1 MSPAELIDTTIV
13 IISGITSIYF
23 SKQQNDIFREQ
34 NRIFAAQSGVK
45 MRETY
50 SKKNTLGI
58 YWPTIAAAFTAVVVG
73 VFVSR
78 VQKSPIF
85 AVTSSLIVLLAF
97 VAVYWR
103 ERSQRMKVQETAK
116 DLKPFLATRAQASTS
131 KSPHNVQCLGV
142 EAGERAAQIGF
153 INVEIPNQDV
163 GNFNRARLKIRYSL
177 AHSGEEV
184 ALVFP
189 ARWIGSDEYEISIG
203 FEPEYAVL
211 AVYINNQWHGVE
223 TVEVLT
229 PQSEIE
235 SYFRRELRLL
245 PSAQLRIEAT
255 LFGKNN
261 LSLLPFTG
269 ILTLREDGS
278 ASFQPTTE

>member
-1 MSPAELIDTTIV
+1 MSPGELIDTTIV
-13 IISGITSIYF
+13 VISGITSIYF

-34 NRIFAAQSGVK
+34 NRIFAAQAGIK
-45 MRETY
+45 MPETLR
-50 SKKNTLGI
+50 KNKFGL

-73 VFVSR
+73 VVVSR

-85 AVTSSLIVLLAF
+85 AVTSSLIMLLAF

-103 ERSQRMKVQETAK
+103 ERSQRMEIQETAK
-116 DLKPFLATRAQASTS
+116 DSKPFLAARVQASTS
-131 KSPHNVQCLGV
+131 KSPHKVKCLGV

-153 INVEIPNQDV
+153 INVETPNEEV

-177 AHSGEEV
+177 AHSEEEV

-203 FEPEYAVL
+203 FEPRYAAL
-211 AVYINNQWHGVE
+211 AVYIGNRWHGVE
-223 TVEVLT
+223 TVEVFT

-255 LFGKNN
+255 LIGKNN
-261 LSLLPFTG
+261 LSLPPFTG
-269 ILTLREDGS
+269 ILTLCEDGS
-278 ASFQPTTE
+278 ASFHPTSN